1 MLVPATSGRKGV
13 GTRRPV
19 RAGVSLYRSR
29 KGPLKHFDIAT
40 WTDFVRG
47 LVDESARLA
56 MERHLAC
63 GCRKCRHTADLL
75 HKVVGAARNDSQL
88 QVPDYALRCARAI
101 FLLQQPEKVQILPR
115 IPARLLYDS
124 FREPLP
130 AGLRTQQRLS
140 RQALYQAGDY
150 WLDLRLEN
158 ERGSSRVALVGQIQN
173 RKEPGKRLG
182 GVPVLLVSGK
192 QILARAVSNSLGE
205 FQMEYA
211 PKKHQRLY
219 VPVHRSR
226 KRVRVLLNKLRTEKT
241 AVGKATEEIPSS
253 KKGPRLC

>member
-1 MLVPATSGRKGV
+1 M
-13 GTRRPV
+13 
-19 RAGVSLYRSR
+19 
-29 KGPLKHFDIAT
+29 KHFELAE

-47 LVDESARLA
+47 LVEKSARLPL
-56 MERHLAC
+56 EHHLAS

-75 HKVVGAARNDSQL
+75 RKLVTAARNDSQV

-150 WLDLRLEN
+150 LLDLRLEN

-173 RKEPGKRLG
+173 HKQPGKRLG
-182 GVPVLLVSGK
+182 GVLVLLVSEEHV
-192 QILARAVSNSLGE
+192 LAQAVSNSLGE

-211 PKKHQRLY
+211 PTKRLRLY
-219 VPVHRSR
+219 VPVRQAGKQIEVPLSR
-226 KRVRVLLNKLRTEKT
+226 PVGPKAREGTAAAKKT
-241 AVGKATEEIPSS
+241 PFWRKEQ
-253 KKGPRLC
+253 